1 MRRASADGSLAG
13 FHAFAESSLACV
25 ILLVFLCIWLAGC
38 GGFLPRLV
46 RVDRGTF
53 IHRTYINESYGLRFV
68 VPLGWEA
75 TLAPWYMRG
84 TLVTFQGRDNAT
96 VGKVAVFDFNPKRN
110 LSDAEKYDKM
120 MASITRKVYPMHQ
133 IQRRKLIMPWG
144 EALEVICH
152 QQVETDGY
160 TYRIWLVTAKSYGFA
175 IVCRTSA
182 LLYELV
188 NDEIGGVF
196 TSFRLL
202 GAGVAQAEIEIAS
215 DQRSQDLRASIALLD
230 KQYATAA
237 SRVFE
242 ASTGDAEKSA
252 IDGLRSDLDASEKDI
267 ARAKQLLED
276 GKLEECAGLTDG
288 LAARLAETAT
298 QATEQGYIIHRIRCE
313 GETLFAISR
322 WYSGDPNNWRKIRDF
337 NPELDQNTMK
347 IGDEI
352 RIPLYLGLTTREPM
366 ECPGSTKRRGE
377 PKKREKKGG
386 EGMEPVGP
394 M

>member
-1 MRRASADGSLAG
+1 
-13 FHAFAESSLACV
+13 
-25 ILLVFLCIWLAGC
+25 
-38 GGFLPRLV
+38 
-46 RVDRGTF
+46 
-53 IHRTYINESYGLRFV
+53 
-68 VPLGWEA
+68 LGWEA

-96 VGKVAVFDFNPKRN
+96 FGKVAVFDFNPKRN
-110 LSDAEKYDKM
+110 LSDSEKYDKM
-120 MASITRKVYPMHQ
+120 MASITRQVYPMHQ

-152 QQVETDGY
+152 QQVEADGFIF
-160 TYRIWLVTAKSYGFA
+160 RIWLLTAKSYGFA
-175 IVCRTSA
+175 IVCRTSD

-202 GAGVAQAEIEIAS
+202 GAGAAQAEIGIAS
-215 DQRSQDLRASIALLD
+215 DLRRQDLRASIASLE
-230 KQYATAA
+230 KQYVTAA
-237 SRVFE
+237 RRVSE

-252 IDGLRSDLDASEKDI
+252 IDGLRFDLDALEKDI
-267 ARAKQLLED
+267 ARSKQLLEN
-276 GKLEECAGLTDG
+276 GKFEECAGVMDG
-288 LAARLAETAT
+288 LAAKLADIAT
-298 QATEQGYIIHRIRCE
+298 QATKQGYILHRIRCE

-322 WYSGDPNNWRKIRDF
+322 WFTGDPNNWRKISDF
-337 NPELDQNTMK
+337 NKDLDPNTLK

-377 PKKREKKGG
+377 PKKREKKRI
-386 EGMEPVGP
+386 EEMEPVGP
-394 M
+394 K